1 MPQTAHTVNATG
13 KILKEIT
20 LLLQWNTQMIRT
32 RNCHNTDKAEV
43 FMTWI
48 EDQTSHSIPLNLSLI
63 QSKALILFN
72 YIKDKRGEE
81 AAEEK
86 SETSRSWVMRL
97 TERNHLDY
105 IKVQSEAASADTEA
119 AASYSED
126 LAEKI
131 NEITVNSR
139 LSTKTK
145 QSSIGEDAT
154 WDFHN

>member
-1 MPQTAHTVNATG
+1 
-13 KILKEIT
+13 
-20 LLLQWNTQMIRT
+20 MIST
-32 RNCHNTDKAEV
+32 RNCQNTDKAEV

-63 QSKALILFN
+63 QSKALMLFN

-97 TERNHLDY
+97 KERNHLDY

-126 LAEKI
+126 LTKKI

-145 QSSIGEDAT
+145 QSSFGEDAT

>member
-1 MPQTAHTVNATG
+1 M
-13 KILKEIT
+13 
-20 LLLQWNTQMIRT
+20 
-32 RNCHNTDKAEV
+32 
-43 FMTWI
+43 
-48 EDQTSHSIPLNLSLI
+48 
-63 QSKALILFN
+63 LFN

-97 TERNHLDY
+97 KERNHLDY

-126 LAEKI
+126 LTKKI

-154 WDFHN
+154 WDFHNQREVNAWLQSFKEQDDSLVRG